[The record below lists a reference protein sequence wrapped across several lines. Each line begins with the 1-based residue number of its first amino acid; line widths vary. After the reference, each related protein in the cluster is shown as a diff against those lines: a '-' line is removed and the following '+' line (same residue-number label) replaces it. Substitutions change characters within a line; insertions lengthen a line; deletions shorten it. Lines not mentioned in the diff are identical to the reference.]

1 LQEYTTD
8 GGCRNER
15 LPHPQPDVFNDSAAI
30 TKQDFDFDE
39 METVDVL
46 PQDLQVAT
54 PNISKSSQINYP
66 LMYKQDA
73 T

>member
-1 LQEYTTD
+1 LQKYTTD

-15 LPHPQPDVFNDSAAI
+15 LPDPQPDVFNDSAII
-30 TKQDFDFDE
+30 TNQDSHYDE

-54 PNISKSSQINYP
+54 PNISKSSQIN
-66 LMYKQDA
+66 
-73 T
+73 

>member
-1 LQEYTTD
+1 LQKYTTD

-15 LPHPQPDVFNDSAAI
+15 LPHPEPDVFNDSAVI
-30 TKQDFDFDE
+30 TKQDSQDDD

-54 PNISKSSQINYP
+54 PNISKSSQIN
-66 LMYKQDA
+66 
-73 T
+73 